1 LKNRTL
7 AGCLIAVLLIV
18 VIGAVPVLVVYNN
31 LAALDQTVDTQW
43 TQVEEAYQAREGLV
57 PTFVQTLRRTADL
70 TESAYGV
77 VTAAQSSIAQLRAP
91 SSGSITT
98 DLRRFAAYQA
108 SEDGLTSA
116 LSRLMAVAGT
126 SPRLKTN
133 ETFLNAQ
140 TQIERAND
148 AIVTARTR
156 YNQAAQAFDA
166 VRASFPANVI
176 ARLWGERFNPKA
188 LFQSQSGAQ

>member
-18 VIGAVPVLVVYNN
+18 VIGAVPILVVYNN
-31 LAALDQTVDTQW
+31 LVALDQTVETQW
-43 TQVEEAYQAREGLV
+43 EQVEEAYQAREGFV

-77 VTAAQSSIAQLRAP
+77 VTSAQSTIAQVRAMG
-91 SSGSITT
+91 SGSITT
-98 DLRRFAAYQA
+98 DLRKFAAYQA

-116 LSRLMAVAGT
+116 LSRLMSVAAT

-133 ETFLNAQ
+133 ETFLTAQ
-140 TQIERAND
+140 AQIERAND
-148 AIVTARTR
+148 GITTARTR

-166 VRASFPANVI
+166 VRTSFPANVI
-176 ARLWGERFNPKA
+176 ARLWGDRFNPKA
-188 LFQSQSGAQ
+188 LFQTQQGSQ